1 MTRQNLLAAA
11 LSIILLPAGAAAQTG
26 ASTIA
31 GVVRDTTGAVLPGV
45 TVETSSPAMLADR
58 ATVTEGNGSYTIPEL
73 RPGVY
78 TIVYTLPGFATVRRE
93 GLELSASFTA
103 SVNIEMRVGGL
114 EETVTVAGAS
124 PVVDIQNVRQQNVF
138 SREMLDSLPT
148 TRSVA
153 GFATLTLGATLNNP
167 QNQSVGG
174 DQSEALSSSG
184 FSIHGGRSSDQKLLL
199 NGMAATDASFRGNTN
214 RNAINAVAV
223 QETVFQVGGITA
235 EGETGGVQINVI
247 PKEGGNNFSYYV
259 NASGAGEAL
268 QSENLSDE
276 VRDRGLTTVASL
288 KRVYDVG
295 FAAGGPISRD
305 RIWFFGAT
313 RYWGSQK
320 FAAGNFFNARQG
332 IELAPGSGVTEYVAD
347 PSQKA
352 FTNGYLRD
360 IFTARI
366 TFQATEKQRWSF
378 SKNLQANCDCYRNVD
393 GALAPE
399 AVRQRIYGPSGVAQ
413 AAWNYPVSNR
423 VLLEGGST
431 FSYYLSKTG
440 RAPGTGLNTLSI
452 RDRDSRYRWGSAVS
466 STTNYAPKYK
476 IFDQWNQRF
485 VVSLITGAHAFK
497 TGVTMQQG
505 WNRDRSEMNHIPGT
519 NIPVSYEWRDGAP
532 SRLIQ
537 YTELEN
543 NQNLKANLGLFVQ
556 DQWTANRLTM
566 NLGLRYSYY
575 NAYVPS
581 QTIRAPKNRDSYFFA
596 PEFGPDGIVFDER
609 NKVPEW
615 SDFQPRVGA
624 AFDVFGT
631 GKTAIKASV
640 GRYVAYEGLTG
651 IPRDHAPG
659 RELARTSRRN
669 WSDDNGNL
677 IPDCDLRNQSANGE
691 CGRGNRPLL
700 GTQVP
705 GRTYDDNVIHD
716 NRAYNWQESISI
728 QQELVPGFALN
739 VGYFRTEHFNFN
751 TDEEW
756 NKAWQGALFDSYCVT
771 APTDARLGDSS
782 GQQICG
788 LVDLRSSDVFDTQEI
803 VTTQVSTLG
812 ERTEVYN
819 GVDIGVTGRYGQGGI
834 VTGGVAFGRTVND
847 QCDAVRNAP
856 EFEFNGGR
864 TGDRFCHTEDANQS
878 QFKLAA
884 NYPLPVWGLELS
896 GTYQNLPGIPIFA
909 TLEFDADDPEIVAQL
924 GRELQDDIE
933 INILQPFTEFGERVS
948 QLDLRLAK
956 SINLGNGRIRGQFD
970 VYNVFNA
977 GTILAQN
984 GGYGG
989 TYARPENVLGGR
1001 LVKFGLTVD
1010 FN

>member
-1 MTRQNLLAAA
+1 MTKQNLLAAV
-11 LSIILLPAGAAAQTG
+11 LSIVLLPVGAAAQTG
-26 ASTIA
+26 ASSIA

-45 TVETSSPAMLADR
+45 TVEASSPAILAVR
-58 ATVTEGNGSYTIPEL
+58 TAVTGGQGRYSIDEL

-93 GLELSASFTA
+93 GLELTASFA
-103 SVNIEMRVGGL
+103 ANVNIEMRVGGL

-124 PVVDIQNVRQQNVF
+124 PVVDIQNVRTQNVF

-148 TRSVA
+148 NRSVA

-184 FSIHGGRSSDQKLLL
+184 FSVHGGRSDDQKLLL
-199 NGMAATDASFRGNTN
+199 NGMPATDASFSGNSN
-214 RNAINAVAV
+214 RNAINAVAT

-247 PKEGGNNFSYYV
+247 PKEGGNTFSYYL
-259 NASGAGEAL
+259 NASGSGGAL
-268 QSENLSDE
+268 QSENLTDE
-276 VRDRGLTTVASL
+276 IKARGLATVSPL

-295 FAAGGPISRD
+295 GAVGGPISQD

-332 IELAPGSGVTEYVAD
+332 IELAPGSGVTEYVQD
-347 PSQKA
+347 MDRKA

-378 SKNLQANCDCYRNVD
+378 SKNLQGNCDCYREVD
-393 GALAPE
+393 GNLAPE
-399 AVRQRIYGPSGVAQ
+399 SVRQRIYGPSGVAQ
-413 AAWNYPVSNR
+413 VAWNYPVSNR
-423 VLLEGGST
+423 VLIEGGST

-440 RAPGTGLNTLSI
+440 RAPGTGENTISI
-452 RDRDSRYRWGSAVS
+452 RDRDSLYRWGSAVS

-485 VVSLITGAHAFK
+485 VVSLITGDHAFK
-497 TGVTMQQG
+497 TGVTVQQG

-519 NIPVSYEWRDGAP
+519 NIPVSYEFRSGEP

-556 DQWTANRLTM
+556 DQWTVNRLTL

-581 QTIRAPKNRDSYFFA
+581 QTIRAPLNRDSYFFA
-596 PEFGPDGIVFDER
+596 PEFGPDGKVFDER

-615 SDFQPRVGA
+615 SDFQPRVGG
-624 AFDVFGT
+624 AFDVFGN

-651 IPRDHAPG
+651 IPRDNAPG
-659 RELARTSRRN
+659 RALARSANRT
-669 WSDDNGNL
+669 WVDGNGNFY
-677 IPDCDLRNQSANGE
+677 PDCDLKNPLNQD
-691 CGRGNRPLL
+691 NRAAGGDRCAQITNLAL

-705 GRTYDDNVIHD
+705 GRTYADDVIHD
-716 NRAYNWQESISI
+716 NRGYNWQGSVSV
-728 QQELVPGFALN
+728 QQELVPGFAFN
-739 VGYFRTEHFNFN
+739 VGYFRTSYGNFN
-751 TDEEW
+751 TAEDY
-756 NKAWQGALFDSYCVT
+756 NAALVPSDFDTFCVT
-771 APTDARLGDSS
+771 APAAAG
-782 GQQICG
+782 
-788 LVDLRSSDVFDTQEI
+788 RSAGC
-803 VTTQVSTLG
+803 TT
-812 ERTEVYN
+812 
-819 GVDIGVTGRYGQGGI
+819 
-834 VTGGVAFGRTVND
+834 
-847 QCDAVRNAP
+847 
-856 EFEFNGGR
+856 
-864 TGDRFCHTEDANQS
+864 
-878 QFKLAA
+878 
-884 NYPLPVWGLELS
+884 
-896 GTYQNLPGIPIFA
+896 
-909 TLEFDADDPEIVAQL
+909 
-924 GRELQDDIE
+924 
-933 INILQPFTEFGERVS
+933 
-948 QLDLRLAK
+948 
-956 SINLGNGRIRGQFD
+956 
-970 VYNVFNA
+970 
-977 GTILAQN
+977 
-984 GGYGG
+984 
-989 TYARPENVLGGR
+989 
-1001 LVKFGLTVD
+1001 
-1010 FN
+1010 